1 MVRIAV
7 HVLVMKIYRED
18 YVDVSKSI
26 EVIFFY
32 RQQIL
37 SLTFTELRLPIFRLI
52 VGTEDGP
59 WPHKVFTSRYS
70 NVNQI
75 RTTSW

>member
-1 MVRIAV
+1 MFLR
-7 HVLVMKIYRED
+7 
-18 YVDVSKSI
+18 VSRLF
-26 EVIFFY
+26 FFY
-32 RQQIL
+32 WQQIL